1 LYFQVISLHRLFLC
15 ELAIHIITTLQIW
28 IAKTY
33 EWVQLDI
40 LTTLRSE
47 LKLKILLSLLNG
59 EKKISDLRFDA
70 ETRDTTILHV
80 LQEFGD
86 LNLTTKTQGL
96 YKLSPL
102 GIIEAKI
109 LKEFISTGEVVEKF
123 KDFWLSHN
131 VDDIPAYL
139 LQSLGALKDAKLVRT
154 HASELGI
161 VHQTFIEGI
170 RTSKKIKGISP
181 IFHPDFI
188 SSFGELLEQGST
200 IELIVSSDVIN
211 KITGFVEL
219 DLIMKYLKE
228 DKLRVYLKDDL
239 KIALA
244 LTESSFSLG
253 LFALSGSYDDS
264 MDLRSNSV
272 DAIKW
277 GERLFEDAV
286 KGSQR
291 IGLDL

>member
-1 LYFQVISLHRLFLC
+1 MD
-15 ELAIHIITTLQIW
+15 IW
-28 IAKTY
+28 SP
-33 EWVQLDI
+33 
-40 LTTLRSE
+40 LRSE

-59 EKKISDLRFDA
+59 GKKISDLRFDA

-96 YKLSPL
+96 YKLSSL
-102 GIIEAKI
+102 GIIVAKNI
-109 LKEFISTGEVVEKF
+109 NEFLSTGEVIEKF
-123 KDFWLSHN
+123 RDFWLSHN

-139 LQSLGALKDAKLVRT
+139 LQCIGALKDAQLVRT
-154 HASELGI
+154 QALELGI
-161 VHQTFIEGI
+161 VHQTFMEGI
-170 RTSKKIKGISP
+170 KTAKKIKGISP

-200 IELIVSSDVIN
+200 IELIVSGEVIN
-211 KITGFVEL
+211 KITGFVDL

-228 DKLRVYLKDDL
+228 DKLRVFVKNDL

-253 LFALSGSYDDS
+253 LFSLSGSYDDS
-264 MDLRSNSV
+264 MDLRSNSCE
-272 DAIKW
+272 AIKW
-277 GERLFEDAV
+277 GERLFEDAI

-291 IGLDL
+291 IGLDLLV

>member
-1 LYFQVISLHRLFLC
+1 MDYLSP
-15 ELAIHIITTLQIW
+15 
-28 IAKTY
+28 
-33 EWVQLDI
+33 
-40 LTTLRSE
+40 LRSE

-59 EKKISDLRFDA
+59 EKKISELRFDA

-86 LNLTTKTQGL
+86 LNLTTKAQGQ
-96 YKLSPL
+96 YKLSTL

-139 LQSLGALKDAKLVRT
+139 LQSMGALKDAQLVRT
-154 HASELGI
+154 KALEIGI
-161 VHQTFIEGI
+161 VHQTFIETI
-170 RTSKKIKGISP
+170 RSSKKIKGISP
-181 IFHPDFI
+181 IFHPDFV
-188 SSFGELLEQGST
+188 SSFGELLAHGST
-200 IELIVSSDVIN
+200 IELIVSSDVLN
-211 KITGFVEL
+211 KIAGFVDLEL
-219 DLIMKYLKE
+219 VKTYLTK
-228 DKLRVYLKDDL
+228 DKLRVFLKDDL

-253 LFALSGSYDDS
+253 LFDLSGTYDDN
-264 MDLRSNSV
+264 MDLRSNSIE
-272 DAIKW
+272 AIKW
-277 GERLFEDAV
+277 GERLFEDAIRD
-286 KGSQR
+286 SQR